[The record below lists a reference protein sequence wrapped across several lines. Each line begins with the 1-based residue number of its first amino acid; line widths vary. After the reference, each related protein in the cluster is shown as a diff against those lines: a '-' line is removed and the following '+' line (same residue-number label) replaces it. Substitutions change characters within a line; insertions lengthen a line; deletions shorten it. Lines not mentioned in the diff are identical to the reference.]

1 MPSATTPQAAAGV
14 WLSGMCVPSRISVSV
29 TRGTGPPGVGPDA
42 SSFEFEQ
49 PATTRPAAIRERIS
63 ATNVQRFIMCL
74 LALGRLSMKAIYSRA
89 GRWSTGAKGHG
100 RSSDGRHGGGVGAMP
115 DGSATSARAVLF
127 ILSCKQYGAGVSLL

>member
-1 MPSATTPQAAAGV
+1 MPPATTPQAAAGV

-29 TRGTGPPGVGPDA
+29 TPGVGPDA

-49 PATTRPAAIRERIS
+49 PATTRTAAIRERIS
-63 ATNVQRFIMCL
+63 ATNVQRFIMYL

-100 RSSDGRHGGGVGAMP
+100 GQPA
-115 DGSATSARAVLF
+115 
-127 ILSCKQYGAGVSLL
+127 

>member
-1 MPSATTPQAAAGV
+1 MPSATMPQAAAGD

-29 TRGTGPPGVGPDA
+29 TPGTGPPGVGPDA

-49 PATTRPAAIRERIS
+49 PATTRPAAIRERTS
-63 ATNVQRFIMCL
+63 AKKVQRFLMCL

-100 RSSDGRHGGGVGAMP
+100 RSTEEEGGQQEGGEAFHVA
-115 DGSATSARAVLF
+115 
-127 ILSCKQYGAGVSLL
+127 